1 MNIPEEFGNYLL
13 LKKLREDALGETF
26 RAGRVGR
33 DGIEQVVLLR
43 VFNGQGMDG
52 EKLWQRISG
61 RAAVQQALRSPNIGT
76 GVDLGKVRSFPYA
89 AYDYISGKNLATLF
103 AQAVRQRQPI
113 PIDHA
118 LLITERLALALA
130 AAYETRAQDERLL
143 HGFVAPHLVMIS
155 NEGETRMLGFEVAPG
170 LRDLWA
176 GGWRNDDLR
185 GYLAPEAAATA
196 AATRTDDVY
205 SLGAILFEL
214 LASERLPLP
223 LNGRGGPADGAAAY
237 GPLASLIDGLVLPN
251 EGTPL
256 PAAVAAL
263 LKKSLAPPDQRI
275 PDAVTWHKTISK
287 LMIDGQFTST
297 TFNLA
302 FFMHNLFRDEI
313 DRESQEIEAEKKLE
327 LPPQR
332 QVAGAGPAALAAG
345 AAAGMAATHAG
356 AAGAAEARERTGVR
370 DAGWAAGAAAHAGGA
385 GAGAPQFAGAGAA
398 TSHPSGSDRKP
409 LWIGLAAAAL
419 LAIGV
424 GGYLLLGRGRA
435 APKPATQP
443 GGAAGT
449 SSAAAVTAAESAR
462 NAAALQAQ
470 IQQMIEA
477 RSKDL
482 ESKLKSQYDDNI
494 KQLQK
499 KLEESRKAAAASPDK
514 DKTRGERPAAS
525 AAAADTAG
533 QAAPDSQV
541 ARGERRERT
550 EPASSAAPGAGAGA
564 TPGSSRTAAAATSA
578 STLPAAPRDPAASSP
593 AAANP
598 AAVAAAS
605 TAPLAPA
612 ADTGAGR
619 QPQLQTGDLVQAGPG
634 VVLPRV
640 VSRPAIRYPTA
651 ARRMN
656 RSAEVTVRV
665 LVDEQGRVEKAE
677 RLGSPVGL
685 GFDEA
690 ALEVARLSSYNP
702 ATKEGVRVKMWTTMK
717 VTFQPN

>member
-43 VFNGQGMDG
+43 VFNGQGMEG

-61 RAAVQQALRSPNIGT
+61 RAAVQQALRSPNIGS

-103 AQAVRQRQPI
+103 AQAARQRQSI

-143 HGFVAPHLVMIS
+143 HGFVVPHLVMIS

-196 AATRTDDVY
+196 AVAKTDDVY

-237 GPLASLIDGLVLPN
+237 GPLAALIDGLILPN

-256 PAAVAAL
+256 PAAIAAL

-275 PDAVTWHKTISK
+275 ADAVTWHKTISK
-287 LMIDGQFTST
+287 LMIDGHYTST

-345 AAAGMAATHAG
+345 AAAGLAATHAG
-356 AAGAAEARERTGVR
+356 AAGAAEARERTAVR

-385 GAGAPQFAGAGAA
+385 GAGVPQFATAGAA
-398 TSHPSGSDRKP
+398 TSRPAGSDRKP

-419 LAIGV
+419 LLIGV
-424 GGYLLLGRGRA
+424 GGYLLLGRGGA
-435 APKPATQP
+435 AAKPATQP
-443 GGAAGT
+443 GGAAGRHGGRERPQRRGAAGADPADDRGPQQG
-449 SSAAAVTAAESAR
+449 SREQAQEPVRRQHQAAAEEAGREPQGCGYRSGQGQDAKRAPLGERHRIAGRRRSGRLGRPAGAERTARAHRPDRAGVIGPRGRRRRRHAHLHAPRGCCNLDLDAPGIAARPGSELAGDGQPGGGRRHHLDSTAAAG
-462 NAAALQAQ
+462 
-470 IQQMIEA
+470 
-477 RSKDL
+477 
-482 ESKLKSQYDDNI
+482 
-494 KQLQK
+494 
-499 KLEESRKAAAASPDK
+499 
-514 DKTRGERPAAS
+514 RGRRRRTP
-525 AAAADTAG
+525 AAAADRRPGADRPRG
-533 QAAPDSQV
+533 GHAQDSL
-541 ARGERRERT
+541 
-550 EPASSAAPGAGAGA
+550 PASDPLPHRRPAHEPV
-564 TPGSSRTAAAATSA
+564 SRGHGQ
-578 STLPAAPRDPAASSP
+578 
-593 AAANP
+593 
-598 AAVAAAS
+598 
-605 TAPLAPA
+605 
-612 ADTGAGR
+612 GAGR
-619 QPQLQTGDLVQAGPG
+619 RAGEGREGRAAGRQRGPGLRRSGARGRPPQLLQPGDQGRRAGQDVDDDEGDLP
-634 VVLPRV
+634 P
-640 VSRPAIRYPTA
+640 
-651 ARRMN
+651 
-656 RSAEVTVRV
+656 
-665 LVDEQGRVEKAE
+665 
-677 RLGSPVGL
+677 
-685 GFDEA
+685 
-690 ALEVARLSSYNP
+690 
-702 ATKEGVRVKMWTTMK
+702 
-717 VTFQPN
+717 